1 MIGSQTLRGGFP
13 SGSRPQTLADGSP
26 NIQFNVIFP
35 RAHTY
40 RVWVQFQ
47 RLGVV
52 NTAYF
57 DVPVKDLE

>member
-1 MIGSQTLRGGFP
+1 
-13 SGSRPQTLADGSP
+13 
-26 NIQFNVIFP
+26 VIFP
-35 RAHTY
+35 RERNY

-57 DVPVKDLE
+57 DVPVQDLH